1 MTRRTLGLGFDQ
13 ATLFEMPFLPSFFME
28 MTRMNAWRCATARPP
43 AWAFVINFT
52 RISCTITLLA
62 DTVGT
67 IFVAAEVARV
77 TFSVHVAWFDF
88 HLSVFDWIVGER
100 KVISE
105 SNWVLATCNGM
116 WGSSIFSVIEQIITH
131 FTAWP
136 KHPLHFSAPPTKCQV
151 HIANLQHLDSSHFLL
166 VDAGRMCVM
175 SQSSSSPSDED
186 SSQSDECEAED
197 SDCFPRLVSDWY
209 SAEVATEEVGVF
221 RFDDSFLFADF
232 GRSFSLP
239 SAWLMF
245 WVEGGFSLLFGCC
258 SGSAL
263 GLLQ

>member
-1 MTRRTLGLGFDQ
+1 MYLEETKINKYTNTHTHNIITTSLERPHLEHPCDYLLLRIGFEIKMTRRTLGLGFDQ

-116 WGSSIFSVIEQIITH
+116 WGGWQVKHFFSH
-131 FTAWP
+131 RANN
-136 KHPLHFSAPPTKCQV
+136 HSLHCMTETPTP
-151 HIANLQHLDSSHFLL
+151 FF
-166 VDAGRMCVM
+166 
-175 SQSSSSPSDED
+175 SPSN
-186 SSQSDECEAED
+186 
-197 SDCFPRLVSDWY
+197 
-209 SAEVATEEVGVF
+209 
-221 RFDDSFLFADF
+221 
-232 GRSFSLP
+232 
-239 SAWLMF
+239 
-245 WVEGGFSLLFGCC
+245 
-258 SGSAL
+258 
-263 GLLQ
+263 